1 MKTTYFTIEN
11 CEYEL
16 IDGKPAIIAPE
27 GIDEERLKE
36 YTFIQLLD
44 GRWCHYMTDAEKAY
58 YKAQNDTGALT
69 FSQQNMLPYQQKY
82 DRKRKIDF
90 YITFTLILLLLIG
103 IVFLFIDFKI
113 GSIVITV
120 GFWGIFIS
128 TLFHNKS
135 AEKVL
140 IAIVVIVPILFLAF
154 IIYVMYRVDKE
165 LKFETCDS
173 TSKAGDKACDTAED
187 IGEIGAHYI
196 YYWE

>member
-1 MKTTYFTIEN
+1 MKITYYGIAN

-27 GIDEERLKE
+27 GINEEKLKE
-36 YTFIQLLD
+36 YSFIQLVD
-44 GRWCHYMTDAEKAY
+44 GRWCHYMDDAENEY

-90 YITFTLILLLLIG
+90 YITFTLVLLLLIG

-113 GSIVITV
+113 GSIVIIV

-128 TLFHNKS
+128 TLLHNKS
-135 AEKVL
+135 AEKAL
-140 IAIVVIVPILFLAF
+140 IAIVVIVPILYLAF
-154 IIYVMYRVDKE
+154 IIYVMYRVNKE
-165 LKFETCDS
+165 LTFDTCDS
-173 TSKAGDKACDTAED
+173 TSKAGDEACDTAED
-187 IGEIGAHYI
+187 IGEMGAQYI

>member
-1 MKTTYFTIEN
+1 MKITYFTIEN

-16 IDGKPAIIAPE
+16 MDGKPAIIAPE

-140 IAIVVIVPILFLAF
+140 IAIVVITPVAFFFLIMIALSHLSHAF
-154 IIYVMYRVDKE
+154 DS
-165 LKFETCDS
+165 CD
-173 TSKAGDKACDTAED
+173 TVTKTGDKACDTAED
-187 IGEIGAHYI
+187 IGEIGAKHI